1 MAIKYPNVVT
11 NVLPKLPG
19 SLPLGNV
26 PEDVNAL
33 LVATTCLKHL
43 AGLRAEHLTPDAL
56 WRDMLALT
64 GSLRTI
70 FSAKAVEEA
79 WENTTTSRKARDFA
93 LVADSARVVQ
103 LDPQTSWV
111 EARFTFNNYGTP
123 ATSCSGFISLVH
135 DKESG
140 WRIWVLR
147 TILEQL
153 SGHGNVDKAPQSRI
167 CGIDGSNCV
176 SHNDFDCLIVGGGQ
190 SGLSTAGRLQA
201 LGVNYLV
208 VEKHQNVGDSWMT
221 RYDAVKLH
229 NTKHYLHLPFERTF
243 DETYPLYLTKFD
255 LARGYQ
261 QWVSK
266 YGINIWLSTKMHSG
280 SWDAAKSKWRIKLL
294 RNGTEVEITASHIIF
309 AVGAGGQVPSMPRY
323 PGLENYRGHVVH
335 SSEYTSAAAWAGR
348 RGIVV
353 GTANTAHDMAEDM
366 LAHNLSVT
374 MVQRSRTCEY
384 LLHLLQCFADNFTL
398 LAVTVTDG
406 STVKLYSRP
415 NISNSSKIVEKLI
428 YFKGLYNETFDIDLA
443 DRMQFSNPLS
453 VARQIAQRTLHPL
466 AAAEPERFDALE
478 RVGFKVERFG
488 DMHHHL
494 NERQGGHYV
503 DVGASAKI
511 ANGLIKIKS
520 DALPTRYTE
529 DGLQFSDGTEIQAD
543 VIVYATGFVGN
554 IRQTVYETLG
564 DDVATQVE
572 DFWGLNHE
580 GELLGAFKPSGRE
593 YFSFRVIP
601 IHDFGISV
609 ADVATPD
616 TIHDSSLF
624 KLRPQSLGR
633 RCPYTRTTLAE
644 HAAG

>member
-221 RYDAVKLH
+221 RYDAVKHIYSLH
-229 NTKHYLHLPFERTF
+229 TTVHLPFERTF

-374 MVQRSRTCEY
+374 MVQRSRTFVFPAE
-384 LLHLLQCFADNFTL
+384 
-398 LAVTVTDG
+398 
-406 STVKLYSRP
+406 
-415 NISNSSKIVEKLI
+415 
-428 YFKGLYNETFDIDLA
+428 YFKFIQDRLYNETFDIDLA

-580 GELLGAFKPSGRE
+580 GELLGAFKPSGHPRLW
-593 YFSFRVIP
+593 YIGGGCGHSRHYSRFVALQVKASVLGTPLP
-601 IHDFGISV
+601 IYKDNS
-609 ADVATPD
+609 
-616 TIHDSSLF
+616 
-624 KLRPQSLGR
+624 
-633 RCPYTRTTLAE
+633 C
-644 HAAG
+644 

>member
-19 SLPLGNV
+19 SLPSGNV
-26 PEDVNAL
+26 PRDVNPLA
-33 LVATTCLKHL
+33 VATACVKFLDR
-43 AGLRAEHLTPDAL
+43 LRAEHLTPDAL

-70 FSAKAVEEA
+70 FSAQAIEA
-79 WENTTTSRKARDFA
+79 AWADTTTALKAGNFA
-93 LVADSARVVQ
+93 LVEDSARVVQ
-103 LDPQTSWV
+103 LDPETSWV
-111 EARFTFNNYGTP
+111 EARFTFDTHGEP

-135 DKESG
+135 DAESG

-147 TILEQL
+147 TIIEQL
-153 SGHGNVDKAPQSRI
+153 SGHGDVDKAPTPQS
-167 CGIDGSNCV
+167 
-176 SHNDFDCLIVGGGQ
+176 SHQPSPPEHNDYDFDCLIVGGGQ

-201 LGVNYLV
+201 LGVKYLV
-208 VEKHQNVGDSWMT
+208 VEKHRSVGDSWMT

-261 QWVSK
+261 QWASK

-280 SWDAAKSKWRIKLL
+280 SWDAAQNRWKIKLL
-294 RNGTEVEITASHIIF
+294 RNGGGEEVEVTASHIIF

-323 PGLENYRGHVVH
+323 PGIENYKGHVIH
-335 SSEYTSAAAWAGR
+335 SSEYTSAAAWTGK

-366 LAHNLSVT
+366 LAHGLSVT
-374 MVQRSRTCEY
+374 MIQRSRTFVFPAE
-384 LLHLLQCFADNFTL
+384 
-398 LAVTVTDG
+398 
-406 STVKLYSRP
+406 
-415 NISNSSKIVEKLI
+415 
-428 YFKGLYNETFDIDLA
+428 YFKFIQDRLYNETFDIDLA
-443 DRMQFSNPLS
+443 DRIQFSNPLS

-478 RVGFKVERFG
+478 RAGFKVERFG

-511 ANGLIKIKS
+511 AKGLIKIKS
-520 DALPTRYTE
+520 DALPVCYTQ
-529 DGLQFSDGTEIQAD
+529 DGLKFSDGSELHAD

-564 DDVATQVE
+564 AEVADQVE

-580 GELLGAFKPSGRE
+580 GELLGAFKPSGHPRLW
-593 YFSFRVIP
+593 YIGGGCGHSRHYSRFVALQVKAAVLGTPLP
-601 IHDFGISV
+601 IYKDSIS
-609 ADVATPD
+609 
-616 TIHDSSLF
+616 
-624 KLRPQSLGR
+624 
-633 RCPYTRTTLAE
+633 C
-644 HAAG
+644 